1 MLDFEEKKYI
11 KKLIYSRVSISIF
24 LILLVLVMKGSW
36 SAYKDEQFTRIN
48 KEIAER
54 ELDELKAR
62 EKLLASQINSLGT
75 AEGRERE
82 LRNKFSVA
90 KEGEKIIMIVDSKED
105 YNYNNT
111 QENSFWRSFLN
122 FFKK

>member
-36 SAYKDEQFTRIN
+36 SAYKDEQFTRTN